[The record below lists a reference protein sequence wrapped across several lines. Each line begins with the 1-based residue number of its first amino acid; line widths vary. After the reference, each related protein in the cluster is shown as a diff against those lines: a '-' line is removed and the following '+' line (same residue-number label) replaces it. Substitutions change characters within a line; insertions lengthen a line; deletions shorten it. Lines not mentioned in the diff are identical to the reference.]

1 MNAPQHILLKGMALP
16 TTPPATPPPLSEI
29 LSHDYLMWVADGY
42 SFEIGHYPH
51 VAYVT
56 RVTEKSPNLGEGL
69 VQDSA
74 GNTQTVTFESVG
86 SKAKASC
93 TCTWGR
99 RWCSHS
105 VTVALRCCPDAED
118 PTKPWLDTDT
128 LFERFLE
135 KATRAE
141 LVEMPNELRDS
152 LGQDDQYLIL
162 TAAHSVGV
170 TGGDG
175 RDHAGGGAKPRRLVW
190 SLPCGG
196 CRILNRNCGCLGLQQ
211 ILRGLEEPPSILIGT
226 GPRRSGRVPATSG

>member
-1 MNAPQHILLKGMALP
+1 MNAPQHILLKAWHFPPHHLLDQPRFLRSWRTTTSCGLP
-16 TTPPATPPPLSEI
+16 TATASKSAMTHTSPMPPRSPKSRPPL
-29 LSHDYLMWVADGY
+29 V
-42 SFEIGHYPH
+42 
-51 VAYVT
+51 
-56 RVTEKSPNLGEGL
+56 EGL

-74 GNTQTVTFESVG
+74 GNTQTVTIESVG
-86 SKAKASC
+86 SAAKASC

-99 RWCSHS
+99 RRCSHS

-175 RDHAGGGAKPRRLVW
+175 QDHAGGGAKPRRLVW

-211 ILRGLEEPPSILIGT
+211 ILRGLEEPPSILLGT